1 MADASLKGGET
12 YRAGQIRLGAR
23 LLAAAGLVR
32 PGVAVAD
39 IGCDHGKLSVWLAQ
53 GGAVPKVVAV
63 DNRPMPL
70 ARAKALAGR
79 CGCAHVVHCRLG
91 DGLQAVAPGEVQDIV
106 IAGMSGETIE
116 RILQPYE
123 WIRAGA
129 VRLILVPATRHPQ
142 LRRFLCLSGFELE
155 TEVPVLDA
163 GRSYTVMAAR
173 YTGKACTPT
182 PLFCHLG
189 LMADMDGAAAQTYK
203 EARLAHLRK
212 MGAAPMDE
220 AGRVAHEK
228 LIQEVEGC
236 LR

>member
-1 MADASLKGGET
+1 MADAVLKGGET

-23 LLAAAGLVR
+23 LLAAARLVR

-70 ARAKALAGR
+70 ARAKALVGR
-79 CGCAHVVHCRLG
+79 CGCAQVVHCRLG
-91 DGLQAVAPGEVQDIV
+91 DGLQPLAPGEVQDIV
-106 IAGMSGETIE
+106 IAGMSGETVQ
-116 RILQPYE
+116 RVLQPHE
-123 WIRAGA
+123 WIRTGA

-173 YTGKACTPT
+173 YTGNICTPT

-189 LMADMDGAAAQTYK
+189 LMANMEDEAAQVYIR
-203 EARLAHLRK
+203 ARLAHLRK
-212 MGAAPMDE
+212 MAAAPMDGD
-220 AGRVAHEK
+220 GREAHEK